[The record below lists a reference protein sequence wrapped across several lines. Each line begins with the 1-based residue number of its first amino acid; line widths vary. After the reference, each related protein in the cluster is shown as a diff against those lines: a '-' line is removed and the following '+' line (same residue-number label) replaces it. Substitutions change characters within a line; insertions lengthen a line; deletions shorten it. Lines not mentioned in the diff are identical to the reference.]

1 MKRQTIGG
9 DLPGTF
15 EPGYEN
21 VGFVAVAHSL
31 PPSSITEVKMHS
43 SVFMFRASLDLKL
56 IFLDQHVSLLTG
68 YEPQDLIEKTLYQYV
83 HAEDMM
89 SLRTVHLTCK
99 NYVKVFFSIIYKILK
114 LILFALMDAFFFC
127 HSAKQRSGQHKILS
141 FSHEEWRLD
150 LGSKLF
156 DHSA

>member
-1 MKRQTIGG
+1 
-9 DLPGTF
+9 
-15 EPGYEN
+15 
-21 VGFVAVAHSL
+21 
-31 PPSSITEVKMHS
+31 MHS

-99 NYVKVFFSIIYKILK
+99 NYAKVFSSKIYKDILC
-114 LILFALMDAFFFC
+114 L
-127 HSAKQRSGQHKILS
+127 H
-141 FSHEEWRLD
+141 
-150 LGSKLF
+150 
-156 DHSA
+156 

>member
-99 NYVKVFFSIIYKILK
+99 NYVKVFFQLFKEILK

-127 HSAKQRSGQHKILS
+127 YSAKQRSGQHKILS

>member
-1 MKRQTIGG
+1 
-9 DLPGTF
+9 
-15 EPGYEN
+15 
-21 VGFVAVAHSL
+21 
-31 PPSSITEVKMHS
+31 MHS

-99 NYVKVFFSIIYKILK
+99 SYIEKDFKSLYHI
-114 LILFALMDAFFFC
+114 M
-127 HSAKQRSGQHKILS
+127 
-141 FSHEEWRLD
+141 RL
-150 LGSKLF
+150 
-156 DHSA
+156 